1 MEGRLLERIMRAEE
15 GRKKDAE
22 DAFAAR
28 LASISSYL
36 GRILNT
42 RQGSSP
48 ATPDL
53 GMPDLVNFAQSFGGE
68 QVRELEETIASTIA
82 RYEPRLRDVR
92 VNHRPE
98 AASPFVLTFELSA
111 RVESGNGL
119 TPVFFET
126 LLLPDGRI
134 EVKGYA

>member
-15 GRKKDAE
+15 DRKMGAE
-22 DAFAAR
+22 DVFAAR

-53 GMPDLVNFAQSFGGE
+53 GMPDITDLVRSFGGE
-68 QVRELEETIASTIA
+68 QIRDIEEAIATTIA
-82 RYEPRLRDVR
+82 RFEPRLRDVR
-92 VNHRPE
+92 VSHRPE
-98 AASPFVLTFELSA
+98 ADSAFVLTFELSA
-111 RVESGNGL
+111 RVESSNGL